1 LIGRNLHNVQAVGHH
16 NPLAIRLNEGDEAG
30 TDTEVASDP
39 GPDVAETDHQIVFQ
53 CVVEMQVA
61 EARNA

>member
-1 LIGRNLHNVQAVGHH
+1 MGHH